1 METFYFQNFVENTP
15 LTPPPSPEGELME
28 TIALPSKRK
37 AVESFPPPSP
47 EGELM
52 ETFFA
57 IIVAIAKKGPPP
69 SPEGEL
75 METGTLLP
83 FEFLF
88 EVYNEKKMLKSK
100 IFNGVKESL
109 QYLQSLGK
117 IAILTTRSPQKRATV
132 FVL

>member
-1 METFYFQNFVENTP
+1 MET
-15 LTPPPSPEGELME
+15 LIWGEY
-28 TIALPSKRK
+28 TKPTH
-37 AVESFPPPSP
+37 F
-47 EGELM
+47 
-52 ETFFA
+52 
-57 IIVAIAKKGPPP
+57 PPP